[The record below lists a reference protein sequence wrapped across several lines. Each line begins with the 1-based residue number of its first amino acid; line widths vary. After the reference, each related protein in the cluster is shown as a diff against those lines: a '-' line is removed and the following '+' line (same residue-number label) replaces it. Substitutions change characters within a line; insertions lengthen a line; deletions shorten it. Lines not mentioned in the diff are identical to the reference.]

1 MRTSVVMI
9 TGLAVLATVGCHRS
23 KGGNGG
29 SETPQTETSQ
39 APAGEPTDASNAP
52 KGTVTISS
60 GTLPVPRPDN
70 SRIDLQNGDFIAL
83 KTIRGQ
89 TYLTVE
95 ATFDDAS
102 FKRAVIF
109 AKQQSTSDAEL
120 VKRLGAPLKA
130 TIDTLGSQV
139 GGLENVRVYPRYGF
153 FTGMM
158 KLARFESLRDVKG
171 LPSDLVLNPVVMID
185 LGHQVQKMDKN
196 LVDAMLADPRAS
208 TDAFSGLKQMGVP
221 EFVELVKA
229 DLGADVPDGSL
240 VKVGVTDTGVTF
252 NHPTF
257 ENAEGVSRVVYM
269 KDFTGEGR
277 VFFNPAAVL
286 EVTTTDSAEKLAVK
300 ADIVKPVAGAAAVPV
315 ADDFAHLETEMLVS
329 PELATILTTAGNG
342 AKLGVL
348 SEASFASDTEKV
360 DLNQNGKTDD
370 ALFLL
375 LVPAGDA
382 SYKVYFSSTGSLD
395 FRRSVAVGNF
405 NTTKE
410 TVSLVAEKFGFAIEP
425 TELQNGAGQ
434 PVSVVA
440 ASIVGFDPG
449 NHGTHVSG
457 IIAGRKT
464 INNDSDLTLARGSAP
479 AASLM
484 VNRVCANNG
493 GCSATEAFTDLA
505 QNGAELINMSL
516 GGLSAYNDGYDVQE
530 MMIDR
535 ISEQSNVLFVISAGN
550 SGPGIN
556 TVGSPS
562 TARRAL
568 SVGAAA
574 SRSLI
579 ERQYQWP
586 AKGKPAGLS
595 KADEDNDFM
604 LFFSSRGPTAA
615 GGFKPNISAPG
626 TELSSVQLNSANG
639 QRSGLDVYWGTS
651 MAAPSATGAIALLLD
666 AAKRFNAAH
675 PAEAL
680 PIDSLTLHKVLIA
693 SARPFDVTRF
703 DPGTGASTTGQY
715 TWIDQ
720 GTGMINLPAAW
731 AGLKAER
738 DSRLPSTV
746 YAVKDG
752 VREDVRLDYQV
763 RVLRTNP
770 NGIAYDGTIELPADM
785 MALSGPRFGRGI
797 WLDAKASDSLIHVQI
812 ARRLPFSAVAR
823 EDAGELK
830 RLLVTS
836 KDDFVLKTVFYG
848 SNQEWLK
855 AGSMNQLDCAT
866 APTGT
871 LSVLGEGAIDNFGP
885 TSGTSVEARDSTLY
899 ACIDRALLSTLPA
912 GDHGAL
918 ILAYR
923 KDGDR
928 VEANAEFI
936 VPVYVTIPQKT
947 LAGQAG
953 YEKTGV
959 VQSFGVDRHY
969 VDVPEGTSLVTVT
982 LEVKAASQLGPVVTG
997 CGAARLYAFEAGNTT
1012 LPTEIGTGIAK
1023 SCDDFGVA
1031 TPQSAKVT
1039 YSRTNPKAGLWNLH
1053 IFGRYQFPTSE
1064 YKLTVQYAKVKTSV
1078 DKIAGTPDMLDG
1090 TLDFQVLDASFD
1102 AKPAGETSTL
1112 KLSGLAQETLGKLTE
1127 GEQQAVANADGEVYR
1142 SFDASVVTATFAT
1155 GGSAG
1160 NDIDLYALECA
1171 TAQTAIGECT
1181 VAGQSAGST
1190 DVETVSFAPKADKFY
1205 VALAIGYAVSQNEGK
1220 FTFTEGRA
1228 LKEADTG
1235 TVTVSEVDGIFKVAF
1250 ELDQAASKVLANPL
1264 FLGGKY
1270 TAVGDLTLRTADG
1283 SVMVSVPV
1291 EIKQAEAGTH

>member
-9 TGLAVLATVGCHRS
+9 AGLVALSAAGCHRN
-23 KGGNGG
+23 KGGSNGG
-29 SETPQTETSQ
+29 ADAPKTETS
-39 APAGEPTDASNAP
+39 AEPTAPSEEAAP
-52 KGTVTISS
+52 KGTVTITSAP
-60 GTLPVPRPDN
+60 LPAPRPDN

-83 KTIRGQ
+83 KTIRGESYVQ
-89 TYLTVE
+89 IE

-102 FKRAVIF
+102 FKRAIVF
-109 AKQQSTSDAEL
+109 AKQHSVTDKEL
-120 VKRLGAPLKA
+120 VQRLGAPLKT
-130 TIDTLGSQV
+130 TIDSLAGQV

-153 FTGMM
+153 FTGML
-158 KLARFESLRDVKG
+158 KLARYESLREVKG
-171 LPSDLVLNPVVMID
+171 LPNDLVLNPVVMTD
-185 LGHQVQKMDKN
+185 LGRQVRKMDQSM
-196 LVDAMLADPRAS
+196 VDAVLADPRAS

-221 EFVELVKA
+221 QFVELVKA
-229 DLGADVPDGSL
+229 DLGDQTPDGSL

-252 NHPTF
+252 NHPSF
-257 ENAEGVSRVVYM
+257 ENAEGQSRVTYM

-277 VFFNPAAVL
+277 VFFNPSAKL
-286 EVTTTDSAEKLAVK
+286 EVTTTDSADKLHVK
-300 ADIVKPVAGAAAVPV
+300 ADVVKPVAGAAAVPV
-315 ADDFAHLETEMLVS
+315 ADDFATIEKDILVS
-329 PELATILTTAGNG
+329 AELKALLTTADVS

-348 SEASFASDTEKV
+348 SESSFASDAEKV

-375 LVPAGDA
+375 LVASGDG
-382 SYKVYFSSTGSLD
+382 SYKIYFDSTGALD
-395 FRRSVAVGNF
+395 FRKSVAVGSF
-405 NTTKE
+405 NATKQ
-410 TVSLVAEKFGFAIEP
+410 TVSLVAEKFGFDIEAA
-425 TELQNGAGQ
+425 ELQNGAGET
-434 PVSVVA
+434 VAVVA

-464 INNDSDLTLARGSAP
+464 IANDADTTLARGPAP
-479 AASLM
+479 AAELM

-516 GGLSAYNDGYDVQE
+516 GGLGAYNDGYGVQE
-530 MMIDR
+530 ILIDR

-574 SRSLI
+574 SKSLI

-595 KADEDNDFM
+595 KANEDNDFM

-615 GGFKPNISAPG
+615 GGFKPNIAAPG
-626 TELSSVQLNSANG
+626 TELSAVQLNAANG

-666 AAKRFNAAH
+666 AAKRYNAAH

-680 PIDSLTLHKVLIA
+680 PIDSLTLYKVLVA
-693 SARPFDVTRF
+693 SARPFDVARF
-703 DPGTGASTTGQY
+703 DPATGASTAGQY

-720 GTGMINLPAAW
+720 GTGMIDLPSAW
-731 AGLKAER
+731 AALKAER
-738 DSRLPSTV
+738 DSRVPSAV

-752 VREDVRLDYQV
+752 VREDVRLDYQI
-763 RVLRTNP
+763 RVLRQSP
-770 NGIAYDGTIELPADM
+770 NGINYDGSIELPADM

-797 WLDAKASDSLIHVQI
+797 WLDAKQNDSLIHVQI

-830 RLLVTS
+830 RLLVS
-836 KDDFVLKTVFYG
+836 SRDEFVLKTVFYG

-855 AGSMNQLDCAT
+855 AGSLNQLDCAA
-866 APTGT
+866 APTAN
-871 LSVLGEGAIDNFGP
+871 LSIQGEGAVDNFGP
-885 TSGTSVEARDSTLY
+885 TSGTSTAARDSTLF
-899 ACIDRALLSTLPA
+899 ACVDRALLSTLPA

-918 ILAYR
+918 IMAYR
-923 KDGDR
+923 KDGDK

-953 YEKTGV
+953 YEKTGS

-982 LEVKAASQLGPVVTG
+982 LEVKEAVVSGQSVKGCAS
-997 CGAARLYAFEAGNTT
+997 ARLYAYEAGNTA
-1012 LPTEIGTGIAK
+1012 LPTEIGSGIAK
-1023 SCDDFGVA
+1023 SCDDFGA
-1031 TPQSAKVT
+1031 ASNDTRIVT
-1039 YSRTNPKAGLWNLH
+1039 YARTNPTPGLWNLH
-1053 IFGRYQFPTSE
+1053 VFGRYQFPTSD
-1064 YKLTVQYAKVKTSV
+1064 YKLAVQYAKVKTSV
-1078 DKIAGTPDMLDG
+1078 DAITGTPDKLDG
-1090 TLDFQVLDASFD
+1090 SIDFQVLDASFD

-1112 KLSGLAQETLGKLTE
+1112 KLSGLAQKTLAQIAE
-1127 GEQQAVANADGEVYR
+1127 NEQQPVANADGEIYR

-1160 NDIDLYALECA
+1160 NDLDLYALECA
-1171 TAQTAIGECT
+1171 TNTTAVAECA
-1181 VAGQSAGST
+1181 VVGQSAGAT
-1190 DVETVSFAPKADKFY
+1190 DVEAASFAPKADKFY
-1205 VALAIGYAVSQNEGK
+1205 VALVIGYAVSQNEGK
-1220 FTFTEGRA
+1220 YVFTETRA
-1228 LKEADTG
+1228 LKDADAG
-1235 TVTVSEVDGIFKVAF
+1235 TVTVTEENGVFKVGYEF
-1250 ELDQAASKVLANPL
+1250 DQATSKVLLNPL
-1264 FLGGKY
+1264 FVGGKY
-1270 TAVGDLTLRTADG
+1270 HAIGDLTLRTANG
-1283 SVMVSVPV
+1283 SVMVGLPV
-1291 EIKQAEAGTH
+1291 DIVKAEEVVTH